1 MSFGPKINF
10 LEKLFGKGQYFHSQK
25 EWACFCPFC
34 FHRKQKL
41 SINLDNDVWHCW
53 VCNKSGRSLFL
64 LIKKVGTYADAK
76 EYVEKFKPKYLKDEA
91 ESTEQEFF
99 KISFPKEYIPLV
111 NCCDTLYGKRAYEY
125 LNNRGVSD
133 DEILF
138 YKMGIAFDGRYR
150 GRIILPSFDREGS
163 LNFFTARATG
173 KSTFPYI
180 NAEVPRGYRKQVV
193 FNELYINWDK
203 PVVLAEGFFDA
214 IKAKNSI
221 PIFGSS
227 LDQSYTVFQNI
238 VKNQKPVYLALD
250 PDAIKKSQWISKL
263 FLEYDTEV
271 YFVDVSPFKDI
282 GEMTSDDFQVRYDN
296 AQPTSKK
303 SLFIDRLRAL

>member
-1 MSFGPKINF
+1 MISSEIDF
-10 LEKLFGKGQYFHSQK
+10 LEKIFGKGQYFHSQK
-25 EWACFCPFC
+25 ELEIYCCWC
-34 FHRKQKL
+34 FHRKKKL
-41 SINLDNDVWHCW
+41 SLNLETHVWKCW
-53 VCNKSGRSLFL
+53 VCNRAGHGFIP
-64 LIKKVGTYADAK
+64 LIKKVGTYADIK
-76 EYVEKFKPKYLKDEA
+76 EYIEKFKPKYLKDEA
-91 ESTEQEFF
+91 ESTEQEPF

-138 YKMGIAFDGRYR
+138 YKMGTAFDGRYR
-150 GRIILPSFDREGS
+150 GRIILPSFDKEGN
-163 LNFFTARATG
+163 LNFFTARSIG

-193 FNELYINWDK
+193 FNELYIDWDK

-221 PIFGSS
+221 PIFVSS

-250 PDAIKKSQWISKL
+250 PDAIKKSQWISEL
-263 FLEYDTEV
+263 FLGYDMEV
-271 YFVDVSPFKDI
+271 YFVDVSPFKDV
-282 GEMTSDDFQVRYDN
+282 GEMTSNDFQVRYDN
-296 AQPTSKK
+296 AQFMSKK